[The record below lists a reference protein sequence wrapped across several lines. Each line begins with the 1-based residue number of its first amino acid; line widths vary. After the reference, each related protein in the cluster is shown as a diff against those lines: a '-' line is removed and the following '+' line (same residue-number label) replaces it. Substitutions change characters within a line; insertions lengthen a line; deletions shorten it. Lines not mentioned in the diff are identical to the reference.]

1 MNISFLYCYFAYHL
15 LRPSVLSGPYI
26 PAQQL
31 SLLLS
36 IPLGL
41 LPSFSSPLF
50 SPLLRSFFPFSLPS
64 FPDPSSRFPSF
75 FRSFVLEAFA
85 TAFFFLPSFLPSF
98 GRSFPSLLQRRPSF
112 PLRRDGWCHTHG
124 ETGGGIEG
132 TCSTLIVR
140 LSDYDLV

>member
-15 LRPSVLSGPYI
+15 LRPSVRPFWALYSSSAALSPLVD
-26 PAQQL
+26 PSWL
-31 SLLLS
+31 TSFFLLSSLLSSAS
-36 IPLGL
+36 IL
-41 LPSFSSPLF
+41 L
-50 SPLLRSFFPFSLPS
+50 S
-64 FPDPSSRFPSF
+64 FPDPSSRFPSFFPSF

-85 TAFFFLPSFLPSF
+85 TAFFLPSFVRSLA
-98 GRSFPSLLQRRPSF
+98 RSFPSLLQRRPSF